1 MESGKKM
8 QENRKPGEAGET
20 KAELGIYIHIPFC
33 VRKCAYCDFLSAPA
47 SEAVREQYVQALLSE
62 IESKNAGK
70 KDRIVT
76 SIFFGGGTPSLLDVT
91 QTERILS
98 ALRREFVLSPEAEIT
113 TEANPGTLDLE
124 KLAAYRRMGFNR
136 LSIGAQSF
144 DDELLRTLGRIH
156 TAADFRACYACA
168 RQAGFKNI
176 NIDLMGSPAGT
187 DPGGLLCCA
196 ERSGGAGPGASVGV
210 QPDCGG
216 RDAFLR
222 PV

>member
-91 QTERILS
+91 QTERILLP
-98 ALRREFVLSPEAEIT
+98 AAGICPICRRRRSPQR
-113 TEANPGTLDLE
+113 ANPGTAGSGKTRLPI
-124 KLAAYRRMGFNR
+124 AGMGFNR
-136 LSIGAQSF
+136 LSIGLRALTMSF
-144 DDELLRTLGRIH
+144 CVPWAGSTQRRISGHVMPVPDRPDLRILI
-156 TAADFRACYACA
+156 
-168 RQAGFKNI
+168 
-176 NIDLMGSPAGT
+176 
-187 DPGGLLCCA
+187 
-196 ERSGGAGPGASVGV
+196 
-210 QPDCGG
+210 
-216 RDAFLR
+216 
-222 PV
+222 